1 MNMLITPLGVLGLIA
16 VIYLVYI
23 LAILS
28 QRLGAVTKMPPY
40 YRGFYAAMALLGIS
54 TLARVMRSSLALS
67 PQSSIGLLNTPLFY
81 LVVYHAPLVIAMVI
95 SVGVAWRYWSWLF
108 KEKLA

>member
-1 MNMLITPLGVLGLIA
+1 MNVLITPLGVLGLIA

-23 LAILS
+23 FAILS

-40 YRGFYAAMALLGIS
+40 FRGFYVAMAFLGIS
-54 TLARVMRSSLALS
+54 TLARVMRSNLALS
-67 PQSSIGLLNTPLFY
+67 PQSSIGLLNAPLFN
-81 LVVYHAPLVIAMVI
+81 LVVYHAPFVIAIVI

-108 KEKLA
+108 KERLA

>member
-1 MNMLITPLGVLGLIA
+1 MSVLVTPLGVVGLIA

-23 LAILS
+23 FSNFS

-40 YRGFYAAMALLGIS
+40 FRSFYVAMVLLSIS
-54 TLARVMRSSLALS
+54 TLARIIRSNPTLAT
-67 PQSSIGLLNTPLFY
+67 QSSTGWLNSPTFDLA
-81 LVVYHAPLVIAMVI
+81 VYHAPFVVAVAI

-108 KEKLA
+108 KEKLT

>member
-1 MNMLITPLGVLGLIA
+1 MNVLITPLGVLGLIA

-23 LAILS
+23 FAILS

-40 YRGFYAAMALLGIS
+40 FRGFYVAMAFLSIS
-54 TLARVMRSSLALS
+54 TLARVMRSNLALS
-67 PQSSIGLLNTPLFY
+67 PQSGIGLLNAPLFN
-81 LVVYHAPLVIAMVI
+81 LAVYHAPFVIAIVI

-108 KEKLA
+108 KEKLE